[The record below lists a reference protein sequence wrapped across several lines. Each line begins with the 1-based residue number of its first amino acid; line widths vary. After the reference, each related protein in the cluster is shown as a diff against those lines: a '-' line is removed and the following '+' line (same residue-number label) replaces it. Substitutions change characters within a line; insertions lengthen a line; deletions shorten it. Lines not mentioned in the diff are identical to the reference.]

1 MTEPLNRKD
10 PVVKEYKKYDNDNPF
25 FWVLIACFFG
35 FWLMVWAGSRPTH
48 FKPRSNYHVN
58 QRR

>member
-1 MTEPLNRKD
+1 MKQ
-10 PVVKEYKKYDNDNPF
+10 YKKYDNDNPF
-25 FWVLIACFFG
+25 FWVIIACFFG